1 MKIYLKDRT
10 NWVLFIV
17 MLMSLVIIY
26 CSPPKEKPSRTVD
39 EIIIENRLKADSS
52 KIDTPIVK

>member
-1 MKIYLKDRT
+1 MKTYLKDRT

-26 CSPPKEKPSRTVD
+26 CSSPKDHTVD
-39 EIIIENRLKADSS
+39 EIIIENRLKADSL

>member
-1 MKIYLKDRT
+1 MKTYLKDRT

-17 MLMSLVIIY
+17 MFMSLVIIY
-26 CSPPKEKPSRTVD
+26 CSSPEHKSRTVD